1 MSYLFVVAIKKMN
14 RICTS
19 PIVLSSQAGRFFSA
33 SSISKDAVVIV
44 EATRTPIG
52 AFNGS
57 LSQLTAPQLGSVV
70 IKSLLDKT
78 GLKGEQ
84 VDEVIFGNVIQGGI
98 GQAPTRQAAL
108 GAGMPIKTATTT
120 VNKVCASGM
129 KSIMMSFLAIQGNKS
144 RVSIAGGFESM
155 SNAPFYVRRGDHRNL
170 GDLTME
176 CGIMKDALT
185 DAYQPLKMGNCAE
198 NTAKNLKITR
208 EEQDAYAIR
217 SYELTFE
224 SAKSGKLAK
233 EITPV
238 EVKTRK
244 GTVTISED
252 EEYKR
257 FDRDSFVK
265 MRTVFQKDGTV
276 TAGNASKI
284 NDGAAGCIL
293 MKAST
298 ASQLGLSVLG
308 EIIDFADS
316 AVEPIDFPIAPYSGI
331 LELLTRNSLK
341 IEDISQ
347 WEINEAFSVVALANA
362 KLLGLKDIANVNPLG
377 GAVSLGH
384 PVGMSGARIVNRL
397 VHHLAPGQLGIAG
410 ICNGGGGASS
420 LLLRK
425 L

>member
-1 MSYLFVVAIKKMN
+1 MN
-14 RICTS
+14 RLIHT
-19 PIVLSSQAGRFFSA
+19 PILHSIRVGKRCLSSES
-33 SSISKDAVVIV
+33 SKDAIVIV
-44 EATRTPIG
+44 GATRTPIG
-52 AFNGS
+52 SFNGS
-57 LSQLTAPQLGSVV
+57 LSPLSAPQLGSVV
-70 IKSLLDKT
+70 IKSLLDKS

-84 VDEVIFGNVIQGGI
+84 VDEVIFGNVIQAGI

-120 VNKVCASGM
+120 INKVCASGM
-129 KSIMMSFLAIQGNKS
+129 KSIMVSCLTLAGNKS
-144 RVSIAGGFESM
+144 QISIAGGFESM

-176 CGIMKDALT
+176 DAIMKDALI

-217 SYELTFE
+217 SYQLSLE
-224 SAKSGKLAK
+224 AAQSGKLAK

-244 GTVTISED
+244 STVTIGED

-257 FDRDSFVK
+257 FERDSFGK

-284 NDGAAGCIL
+284 NDGAAACIL
-293 MKAST
+293 MKSST
-298 ASQLGLSVLG
+298 ATQLGLSTLA

-316 AVEPIDFPIAPYSGI
+316 AVLPIDFPIAPFPGI
-331 LELLTRNSLK
+331 TQLLKRNSLHLD
-341 IEDISQ
+341 DIAQ
-347 WEINEAFSVVALANA
+347 WEINEAFSVVPLANA
-362 KLLGLKDIANVNPLG
+362 KLLGLSDLSKVNPYG

-397 VHHLAPGQLGIAG
+397 VHHLQAGQLGIAS

>member
-1 MSYLFVVAIKKMN
+1 MN
-14 RICTS
+14 RLIQS
-19 PIVLSSQAGRFFSA
+19 PILHSIRLGKRYISSEV
-33 SSISKDAVVIV
+33 SKDAIVIV
-44 EATRTPIG
+44 AATRTPIG
-52 AFNGS
+52 CFNGS
-57 LSQLTAPQLGSVV
+57 LSTMSGPQLGSVV
-70 IKSLLDKT
+70 IKSLLDKS

-84 VDEVIFGNVIQGGI
+84 VDEVIFGNVIQAGI

-108 GAGMPIKTATTT
+108 GAGMPISTATTT
-120 VNKVCASGM
+120 INKVCASGM
-129 KSIMMSFLAIQGNKS
+129 KSIMVSCLTLLGNKS
-144 RVSIAGGFESM
+144 RISIAGGFESM

-176 CGIMKDALT
+176 DAIMKDALI

-208 EEQDAYAIR
+208 EEQDAYAIN
-217 SYELTFE
+217 SYERTLE
-224 SAKSGKLAK
+224 AAQSGKLQT

-238 EVKTRK
+238 QVKTRK
-244 GTVTISED
+244 ATVTIVED

-257 FDRDSFVK
+257 FDKDSFNK

-293 MKAST
+293 TKLST
-298 ASQLGLSVLG
+298 ASQLGLSVHA

-316 AVEPIDFPIAPYSGI
+316 AVEPIDFPVAPFPGI
-331 LELLTRNSLK
+331 IQLLKRNSLQLN
-341 IEDISQ
+341 DISQ
-347 WEINEAFSVVALANA
+347 WEINEAFSVVPLANA
-362 KLLGLKDIANVNPLG
+362 KLLGLTDLSRVNPLG

-397 VHHLAPGQLGIAG
+397 VHHLQSGQLGIAS